1 MKTAFFSL
9 GIIGITASII
19 LLNRF
24 NADPSV
30 GNHIYWLGV
39 VGVVVGVVGFI
50 GYAVERRKK

>member
-1 MKTAFFSL
+1 MKTAFLSM
-9 GIIGITASII
+9 GIIGIIAAII

-39 VGVVVGVVGFI
+39 ADRKSVV
-50 GYAVERRKK
+50 

>member
-39 VGVVVGVVGFI
+39 AGVAVGLVGFI